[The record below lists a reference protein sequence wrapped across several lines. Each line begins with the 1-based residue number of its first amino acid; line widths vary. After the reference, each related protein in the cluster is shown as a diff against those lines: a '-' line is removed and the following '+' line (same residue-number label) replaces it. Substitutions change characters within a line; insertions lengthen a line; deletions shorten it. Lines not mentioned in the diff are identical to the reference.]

1 MQSIRGL
8 LLALLM
14 LSSATFAA
22 PMELAVPR
30 VYPTIQAALDAAAP
44 GDTIRVRSGTYF
56 EQLSIT
62 KNVTIKGAGA
72 LSTTIRAPATL
83 ALGPTGRTSIVTVAN
98 AARARIT
105 DLTVSGPGATACDAG
120 SLGVGI
126 SVVQNAKLDLV
137 NARVRRIHDTPK
149 RACGHDGQGI
159 RVGDFPSGEVG
170 TASIRNVVIE
180 NYQAEA
186 IAVFTPG
193 SRAVITQNLIDA
205 HVLQG
210 DVVNPGGVVIG
221 DGAVGIV
228 THNIIRGHR
237 CSSVELF
244 CGADPLSD
252 FQSFGITNGPGA
264 APGAGTEFAHNW
276 IAANDIGIYMFAADD
291 CCLIHHNVLAD
302 NRFFG
307 IVVQDGRN
315 DFARDLIFGGQVGV
329 GVIADFV
336 DAAAT
341 LHRETIL
348 GVSVAPTR
356 EIECCGFEA
365 RVLRR

>member
-1 MQSIRGL
+1 M
-8 LLALLM
+8 
-14 LSSATFAA
+14 
-22 PMELAVPR
+22 
-30 VYPTIQAALDAAAP
+30 
-44 GDTIRVRSGTYF
+44 
-56 EQLSIT
+56 
-62 KNVTIKGAGA
+62 
-72 LSTTIRAPATL
+72 
-83 ALGPTGRTSIVTVAN
+83 
-98 AARARIT
+98 
-105 DLTVSGPGATACDAG
+105 
-120 SLGVGI
+120 
-126 SVVQNAKLDLV
+126 

-205 HVLQG
+205 QVRQG

-237 CSSVELF
+237 CSSAELF
-244 CGADPLSD
+244 CGPDPLSD

-276 IAANDIGIYMFAADD
+276 MAANDIGIYMFAADD

-315 DFARDLIFGGQVGV
+315 DFARDLIFGGQVGL